1 MSKILPKPER
11 EARDKKICKIY
22 KTGKSVKQI
31 ADSLGTSLE
40 TVYKALN
47 KYGARKKIK
56 KPEPDADGVEM
67 AKDLRVHRTCI
78 ADGKKYIDDTDFLIG
93 R

>member
-47 KYGARKKIK
+47 KYGAREKKTI
-56 KPEPDADGVEM
+56 PEPGTEGVEM
-67 AKDLRVHRTCI
+67 AKDLNTAKPYTVQGRRYTDLTDCI
-78 ADGKKYIDDTDFLIG
+78 AG